1 MLRVCASKSCS
12 TPSLLL
18 HAQASIIRSCTY
30 ACDARKLKLILY
42 FYVTVTAHYNCIAT
56 TLTKHPGTL
65 RVLCIS
71 RYELEKML
79 GTSKRERKRASAC
92 ERENGNGYV
101 CKRIGDLRLDIK
113 QPYNVKVVAAYAAV
127 LDDVGMDLP
136 IVERMYIRAVQL
148 EPTYVL
154 ALHGLGTVM
163 HRMERLA
170 EAEMYYKMALK
181 IEPTHEGAFENLEI
195 LREATYAQQGVT
207 FVTERN
213 MLRSRDRSNL
223 PSRAG
228 RMSPRSGLQSRGLV
242 RVLSLPESYRFF
254 SR

>member
-1 MLRVCASKSCS
+1 MLKPQPVAACTSACTSQHHPLMHSRPRCS
-12 TPSLLL
+12 Q
-18 HAQASIIRSCTY
+18 AQADPLFLFFSYGSLQLHRNYPNKASRHF
-30 ACDARKLKLILY
+30 ARAVHIEVRVGKFFWHEQTRDRKSER
-42 FYVTVTAHYNCIAT
+42 
-56 TLTKHPGTL
+56 L
-65 RVLCIS
+65 R
-71 RYELEKML
+71 
-79 GTSKRERKRASAC
+79 
-92 ERENGNGYV
+92 ERENGNGHV
-101 CKRIGDLRLDIK
+101 CKRAVDLRLDIK

-127 LDDVGMDLP
+127 LDDVGMDLA

-207 FVTERN
+207 FVTERK
-213 MLRSRDRSNL
+213 MLRSRDRSHL
-223 PSRAG
+223 SSRAG
-228 RMSPRSGLQSRGLV
+228 RMSPRSGLQSRGSV
-242 RVLSLPESYRFF
+242 RVLSFARELSLNA
-254 SR
+254 